1 MTDFSRADIR
11 AVVFDVGETL
21 VDETRMW
28 ADHAARAGVTS
39 LTFFAVLGVLI
50 ERGDDHSGIWTEL
63 GLHPPAGLTQTEPVD
78 LYPDAFDCTETI
90 RATDTIVGI
99 AGNQPVGLARRLS
112 STWVPVD
119 FIASSS
125 EWGVKKPSKGF
136 VARVIDAAAVPENQ
150 ILYVGD
156 RVDNDIAPA
165 NSMGIRTAFLMR
177 GPWAHIQRHRPEAE
191 LADLKLDSLEQLR
204 DIFIDAANRPDAE
217 CGDGGDVS

>member
-1 MTDFSRADIR
+1 MNDFSRAKVR
-11 AVVFDVGETL
+11 AFVFDVGETL

-28 ADHAARAGVTS
+28 ADHAERAGVTS
-39 LTFFAVLGVLI
+39 LTFFAVLGAMI

-63 GLHPPAGLTQTEPVD
+63 GLRPPAELAQTEPVD
-78 LYPDAFDCTETI
+78 LYPDAIDCIETI
-90 RATDTIVGI
+90 RATGTIVGI
-99 AGNQPVGLARRLS
+99 AGNQPSGLARRLS
-112 STWVPVD
+112 RLKVPVD

-125 EWGVKKPSKGF
+125 EWGVKKPSRGF
-136 VARVIDAAAVPENQ
+136 FARVIDAAAVPESE

-191 LADLKLDSLEQLR
+191 FADLKLDSLEQLR
-204 DIFIDAANRPDAE
+204 DIFVDAAKPPNVVR
-217 CGDGGDVS
+217 GDGGDVS